1 MTPMHYALGSET
13 FRGYHFYTD
22 LFTATLF
29 DAIILSYF
37 PKAGQI
43 LHSFA
48 NGSPPLHHL
57 RK

>member
-1 MTPMHYALGSET
+1 MILLLTASMAEQLRALLVCEKS
-13 FRGYHFYTD
+13 RVR
-22 LFTATLF
+22 
-29 DAIILSYF
+29 F

-48 NGSPPLHHL
+48 NGSIPLQHL